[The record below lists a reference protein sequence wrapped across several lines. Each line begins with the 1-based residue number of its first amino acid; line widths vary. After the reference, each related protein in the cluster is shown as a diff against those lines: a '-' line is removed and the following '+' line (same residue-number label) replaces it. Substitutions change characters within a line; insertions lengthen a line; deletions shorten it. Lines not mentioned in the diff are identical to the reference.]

1 MQVQK
6 TNSELYVNIYCPVFC
21 RVAACLPRHSGGPGY
36 PWLAGLAGARL
47 LTSLF
52 MQPSC
57 CHHPDTTPPPTS
69 SSEVTN
75 YPQYPPGIFVH
86 FRCPLHVHAQLHTY
100 CYALA
105 LDLWSVEWM
114 LLVITKKEARPLTF
128 LFLRPRF
135 CGSFVVLF
143 GLPLN
148 FFYPLLFIYETLFL
162 QILHLQLTT
171 YQNI

>member
-1 MQVQK
+1 MPFPEYQCKNWGALLLTAGGGNFEGSGVTLSSPFYPCTKCSSYTIVQVQK

-57 CHHPDTTPPPTS
+57 CHHPDTTPPPPTS

-105 LDLWSVEWM
+105 LDLWSV
-114 LLVITKKEARPLTF
+114 
-128 LFLRPRF
+128 
-135 CGSFVVLF
+135 
-143 GLPLN
+143 
-148 FFYPLLFIYETLFL
+148 
-162 QILHLQLTT
+162 
-171 YQNI
+171 

>member
-69 SSEVTN
+69 SSSKVTN
-75 YPQYPPGIFVH
+75 YPPGIFVH

-105 LDLWSVEWM
+105 LDLCSVEM

-148 FFYPLLFIYETLFL
+148 FDPLLLYTYETLFL
-162 QILHLQLTT
+162 QI
-171 YQNI
+171 